1 MFIVFLIIMIV
12 NDLNRKVK
20 DKFYKEI
27 EIEDNGEGVAYVF
40 PDTKEFIAVLKRKL
54 IKDNFISIEKED

>member
-1 MFIVFLIIMIV
+1 MIV

-27 EIEDNGEGVAYVF
+27 EIEDNGEDISYVF

-54 IKDNFISIEKED
+54 MKDSFLSIEENDD